1 MNFLGMGA
9 LEILV
14 IFLIAFVLIG
24 PERMMD
30 TTKKAG
36 KLVRELRKMSEGLQE
51 AIAMPELDD
60 VDPTGTRNLTGASP
74 PVAVGA
80 GRDIVDDG
88 PVNFRSGGESAAD
101 SDPDGDPGGDSGSG
115 SGSERAEAAPEQDDP
130 KERGSG
136 RNGAGG

>member
-1 MNFLGMGA
+1 MSFLGMGA
-9 LEILV
+9 LEIVV

-24 PERMMD
+24 PDRMMEM
-30 TTKKAG
+30 TKKAG

-60 VDPTGTRNLTGASP
+60 VDLIGTRNLTGTSP
-74 PVAVGA
+74 PVTTGT

-88 PVNFRSGGESAAD
+88 PVNFRPGGGSAAD
-101 SDPDGDPGGDSGSG
+101 SDSDGDSGSG
-115 SGSERAEAAPEQDDP
+115 SGSERAEAAPEQGEP

-136 RNGAGG
+136 